1 MYFSL
6 RISLPDRP
14 GMLGA
19 MATALSDGGANIV
32 ALDVIDR
39 EEGEAIDD
47 LIVEAPGGLAEAL
60 RRSAEDVPG
69 VIVEAIQP
77 MDAWRDPVTPMELA
91 AELVEGEPGQVI
103 GKLVTGLPVALWST
117 WAFVLRAG
125 YPIPGVL
132 AATPG
137 APSLDNVDT
146 PWMPID
152 SPRRFAHAMWM
163 PPAWRMGRLGYQAAA
178 APLGDQDTALLLV
191 RRIGPRFRPSELR
204 QVGLIARLAA
214 AAERGVAAV

>member
-1 MYFSL
+1 MYFSM

-19 MATALSDGGANIV
+19 MATALSDGGANIL

-39 EEGEAIDD
+39 EEGEAVDD
-47 LIVEAPGGLAEAL
+47 LVVEAPGGLAEAL
-60 RRSAEDVPG
+60 RRSAEDVSG
-69 VIVEAIQP
+69 VVVEAIQP
-77 MDAWRDPVTPMELA
+77 MDAWRDPITPMELA
-91 AELVEGEPGQVI
+91 AELVEGEPSDVLS
-103 GKLVTGLPVALWST
+103 KLVTGLPVALWAT
-117 WAFVLRAG
+117 WAFVIRAG
-125 YPIPGVL
+125 NPIPEVL
-132 AATPG
+132 DASPG

-152 SPRRFAHAMWM
+152 SPRRFAHALWM

-178 APLGDQDTALLLV
+178 APYRDKNTALLLV
-191 RRIGPRFRPSELR
+191 RRVGPRFRPSELR
-204 QVGLIARLAA
+204 QLGLIARLAA